1 MQNVDDARSVVGA
14 MFHRWTIGL
23 QPWPWEATSYVR
35 WCRSLLM
42 TELLGFTYTG
52 LRREV
57 KGIAGFTHTG
67 LRREEESGLRR
78 EITVGFG
85 ESADGDQWYFV
96 AIGPPSR
103 YALRRTAFAK
113 TPACQ
118 P

>member
-1 MQNVDDARSVVGA
+1 
-14 MFHRWTIGL
+14 
-23 QPWPWEATSYVR
+23 
-35 WCRSLLM
+35 M

-57 KGIAGFTHTG
+57 KGIAGFTHT
-67 LRREEESGLRR
+67 GLRR